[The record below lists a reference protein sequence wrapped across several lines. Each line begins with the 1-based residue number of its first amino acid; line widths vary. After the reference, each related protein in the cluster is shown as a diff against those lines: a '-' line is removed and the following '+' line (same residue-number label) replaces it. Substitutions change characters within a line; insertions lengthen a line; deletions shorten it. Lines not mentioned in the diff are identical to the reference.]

1 MEVLLRKDIDRLGK
15 RGEVVN
21 VAAGYARNFL
31 MPQKLATQATEENK
45 RIIMVQRQA
54 EERQRQ
60 EQIQQLAGLKG
71 QIESTSCMVAAPA
84 SPEGHLFGSVGPAEI
99 AKAFKADGL
108 PIEPE
113 MVKMENPIKEI
124 GVFTVAVQVTGDL
137 RATTRVWVTAQ

>member
-1 MEVLLRKDIDRLGK
+1 MEVLLRKDIDKLGK
-15 RGEVVN
+15 RGEVVD
-21 VAAGYARNFL
+21 VAPGYARNFL
-31 MPQKLATQATEENK
+31 MPQKLAAQATEENK
-45 RIIMVQRQA
+45 RIITLQRQA

-71 QIESTSCMVAAPA
+71 QIESTSCTVAAPA

>member
-99 AKAFKADGL
+99 AKAFKAGGL